1 MHVMQIACH
10 LNSYYSEISVSDIA
24 SDWSS
29 NRHIIRLVA
38 DRYKSSVASRTY
50 HPTGCQT
57 GTYPQVTRDLLYYI
71 YTCNANRVPLVR

>member
-1 MHVMQIACH
+1 MQIACH

-71 YTCNANRVPLVR
+71 YIYTCNANRVPLVR